1 MIKKLEV
8 IVFPKPHNL
17 KEFKQ
22 SLNSLR
28 ENLQKHCSSLLID
41 ELEDGNEFIISAQ
54 WDSTDHMRQALSSEE
69 FLVLSG
75 AIRILCE
82 KTAIWLDDKQVG
94 NHISKLTKL

>member
-54 WDSTDHMRQALSSEE
+54 WDSTDQMRQALRSEE
-69 FLVLSG
+69 FLILSG
-75 AIRILCE
+75 AVNTLCE
-82 KTAIWLDDKQVG
+82 KTVIRLDDKQLG
-94 NHISKLTKL
+94 YHISKLKSL

>member
-22 SLNSLR
+22 SLNFLIG
-28 ENLQKHCSSLLID
+28 NLQNYCSSLMID
-41 ELEDGNEFIISAQ
+41 ESGDGNEFIISAQ
-54 WDSTDHMRQALSSEE
+54 WDSTDQMRQALRSEE
-69 FLVLSG
+69 FLILSG
-75 AIRILCE
+75 AVNALCE